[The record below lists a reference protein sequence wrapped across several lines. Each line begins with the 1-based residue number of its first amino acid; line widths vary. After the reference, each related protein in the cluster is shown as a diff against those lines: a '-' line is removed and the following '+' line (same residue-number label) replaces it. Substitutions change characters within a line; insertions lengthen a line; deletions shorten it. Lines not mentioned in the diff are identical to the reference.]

1 MSKVTFAFTSGK
13 CLTCN
18 TMAESIV
25 DFFELNERND
35 GRMTGWLL
43 FEDGH
48 AVKVDKVDW
57 ILVEVDE

>member
-13 CLTCN
+13 CLTCD
-18 TMAESIV
+18 TEAKSIE
-25 DFFELNERND
+25 DFFELNEDYN

-43 FEDGH
+43 FTDGH

-57 ILVEVDE
+57 ILVEEGE

>member
-18 TMAESIV
+18 TEANSIV
-25 DFFELNERND
+25 DFFELNERDD

-43 FEDGH
+43 FKDGH

-57 ILVEVDE
+57 ILVEEDE